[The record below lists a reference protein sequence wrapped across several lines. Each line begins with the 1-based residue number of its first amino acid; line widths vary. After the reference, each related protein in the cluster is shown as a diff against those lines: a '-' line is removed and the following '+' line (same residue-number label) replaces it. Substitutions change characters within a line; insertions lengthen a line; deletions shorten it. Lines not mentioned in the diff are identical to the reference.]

1 MKEKAAF
8 CVKNT
13 LVKIKLL
20 VVLFIKFPNKIT
32 INTYIVGFPNEYH
45 MEFQNTFQTKLQTR
59 S

>member
-20 VVLFIKFPNKIT
+20 VVLFIKFPNEIT
-32 INTYIVGFPNEYH
+32 INTHIVGFPNEYH
-45 MEFQNTFQTKLQTR
+45 MEFQNTF
-59 S
+59 

>member
-20 VVLFIKFPNKIT
+20 VVLFIKYPNKIT
-32 INTYIVGFPNEYH
+32 ISTYIVRFSNEFH
-45 MEFQNTFQTKLQTR
+45 MEFQNTFQTKF
-59 S
+59 